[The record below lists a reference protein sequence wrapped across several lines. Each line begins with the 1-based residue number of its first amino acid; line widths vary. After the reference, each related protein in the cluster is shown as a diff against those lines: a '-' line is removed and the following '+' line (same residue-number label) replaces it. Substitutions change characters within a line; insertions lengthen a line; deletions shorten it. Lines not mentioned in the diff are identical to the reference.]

1 MPRAKQLTLRVPDQP
16 GMLGEI
22 ATALGEK
29 KVNIEAIAAATQG
42 GGGMVMMVVDK
53 PAAAK
58 KVFTQRGWETSE
70 EDVLEITL
78 SDTPGALGRLASK
91 LGKAGINI
99 RYIYA
104 GTAGS
109 ARKLNAYVGVSDLKA
124 ALKIRA

>member
-22 ATALGEK
+22 ASALGEK
-29 KVNIEAIAAATQG
+29 KINIEAIAAATQG

-53 PAAAK
+53 TAAAK
-58 KVFTQRGWETSE
+58 KLFSQHGWETSE
-70 EDVLEITL
+70 EEVLEVTL
-78 SDTPGALGRLASK
+78 PDSPGALGRLASR

-104 GTAGS
+104 GSAGS
-109 ARKLNAYVGVSDLKA
+109 ARKLNAYLGVSDLKA
-124 ALKIRA
+124 ALKARV

>member
-42 GGGMVMMVVDK
+42 GGGLVMMVVDK

-58 KVFTQRGWETSE
+58 KVFAQHGWETSE
-70 EDVLEITL
+70 EDVLEVTL
-78 SDTPGALGRLASK
+78 SDTPGTLGRLASK
-91 LGKAGINI
+91 LGRAGINI